1 MRLFYSSVTLFS
13 NCSLQEFPT
22 CADMLEL
29 CQLHLLYAIDF
40 FASSKSDLLCR
51 SLSPNLLLLFFNLRP
66 IARPHIS
73 FHPSYFMC
81 CATRDFLPPGFC
93 GTLVKKS
100 WLTLVDSQYCE
111 PSSRLAVIS
120 QVVFKT
126 SFPPSFR
133 YWPDQ
138 VVVYF
143 PPYNKREERLCRFLL
158 N

>member
-1 MRLFYSSVTLFS
+1 
-13 NCSLQEFPT
+13 
-22 CADMLEL
+22 
-29 CQLHLLYAIDF
+29 
-40 FASSKSDLLCR
+40 
-51 SLSPNLLLLFFNLRP
+51 
-66 IARPHIS
+66 
-73 FHPSYFMC
+73 MC
-81 CATRDFLPPGFC
+81 CATRDLLPPGFC

-111 PSSRLAVIS
+111 PFSRLAVIS

-143 PPYNKREERLCRFLL
+143 PSYNKREERLCRFLL
-158 N
+158 NWIWHPRCIIHWSSDLSFGGLSNQRLKNFLMWNSNLFLLVPHWNNVTLGLYCFSFLGCTQTDTSESKLSPKAIS